1 MTSRVSGRLISENA
15 RILRQLHEALHQAFR
30 DDSHGAAH
38 HAACSEF
45 RERYDGLVFP
55 GGLARFLERLERFET
70 SEVEGAVCFL
80 EAQPCFF
87 RSGYIE
93 QRLLQRLKHY
103 ALTGRQEKRLRR
115 LVLRSLDG
123 GGRRAFR
130 GYSRLAGRLKT
141 DGLHAEVE
149 KRARYTDAEV
159 ARRAEAV
166 LHVWRSQLAAVR
178 RG

>member
-1 MTSRVSGRLISENA
+1 M
-15 RILRQLHEALHQAFR
+15 
-30 DDSHGAAH
+30 
-38 HAACSEF
+38 
-45 RERYDGLVFP
+45 
-55 GGLARFLERLERFET
+55 
-70 SEVEGAVCFL
+70 
-80 EAQPCFF
+80 FF

-103 ALTGRQEKRLRR
+103 ALTGRQEKRVRR

-149 KRARYTDAEV
+149 KRSRYTDAEV

-166 LHVWRSQLAAVR
+166 LQYLEIAACGGKAGLSGKEAR
-178 RG
+178 MW